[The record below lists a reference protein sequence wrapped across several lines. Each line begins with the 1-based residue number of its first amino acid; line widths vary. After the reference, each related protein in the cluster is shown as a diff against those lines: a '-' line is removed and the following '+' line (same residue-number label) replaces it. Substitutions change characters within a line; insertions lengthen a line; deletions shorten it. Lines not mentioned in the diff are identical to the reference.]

1 MALDRP
7 EKEGLESYIQRSVEM
22 ASYDEPINQPGANKT
37 RAVPSLQT
45 SDDDLVSFAMPT
57 SSSSRQIQTL
67 VPRDPWAALIA
78 GVCLGIVIG
87 KLLR

>member
-1 MALDRP
+1 
-7 EKEGLESYIQRSVEM
+7 M
-22 ASYDEPINQPGANKT
+22 ASYDEPTNRPGANKT
-37 RAVPSLQT
+37 RAVPSLLQT

-78 GVCLGIVIG
+78 GVCIGIVIG